1 MAEERQLPELE
12 RRLQLLEDPRNQG
25 HDFDHSAWAA
35 LIGFGVVL
43 PILALIIG
51 RL

>member
-1 MAEERQLPELE
+1 MAEERQQPELE

-25 HDFDHSAWAA
+25 QDFDRTAWAA
-35 LIGFGVVL
+35 LIGLGVVL